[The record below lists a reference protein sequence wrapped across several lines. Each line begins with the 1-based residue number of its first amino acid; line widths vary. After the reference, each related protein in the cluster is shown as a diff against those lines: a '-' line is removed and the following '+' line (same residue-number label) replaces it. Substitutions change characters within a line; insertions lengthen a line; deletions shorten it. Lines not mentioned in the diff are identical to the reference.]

1 MTRLWKPELNKY
13 FKKFALLFSFK
24 IKASRH
30 FLIRSLRGFLVGSS
44 LSFNVWSCLCEQTSP
59 LAYRTIKQKDTV
71 FSYWMVLLLPILA
84 PSQNKKKPDMIML
97 ELDFTTTTRK
107 KPQPPNKMGL
117 YHKWEKKH
125 FPLGS
130 FNKVLCGVK
139 HRLQVIFTGLGT
151 P

>member
-1 MTRLWKPELNKY
+1 MSEVET
-13 FKKFALLFSFK
+13 
-24 IKASRH
+24 
-30 FLIRSLRGFLVGSS
+30 
-44 LSFNVWSCLCEQTSP
+44 CLCEQTSP

-71 FSYWMVLLLPILA
+71 FSYWMVMLLPILA
-84 PSQNKKKPDMIML
+84 PSQKKKPDMIML

-139 HRLQVIFTGLGT
+139 HRLDVIFTGLGT